1 MAPLVTLRSGAADE
15 SAFLRGACRFDNG
28 MGAMGGN
35 MGGQPMMPSLP
46 GVELPGQPMASIG
59 SNLQQL
65 RNAGMNDGG
74 AGWGGAGTGHW

>member
-1 MAPLVTLRSGAADE
+1 
-15 SAFLRGACRFDNG
+15 
-28 MGAMGGN
+28 MGGQVN
-35 MGGQPMMPSLP
+35 QPMMPNLP

-74 AGWGGAGTGHW
+74 GWGGAGGGHW